1 MSKKAINVG
10 SWNLCNGLLNKKD
23 YVKNVLNEY
32 QLDILFLQET
42 EIPTDTEITLL
53 SIGGYSCEV
62 AEATTKSRVVA
73 YIKININYTRVRE
86 QVDTNVILLQLD
98 NKYITTQVIGLY
110 RPFKITSG
118 IGHIEQFKNQLQT
131 ITNFLNENES
141 RLIVGDFNLDYDKKM
156 SRIMCIEEFMMNCK
170 KCVPPLI

>member
-62 AEATTKSRVVA
+62 AES
-73 YIKININYTRVRE
+73 
-86 QVDTNVILLQLD
+86 
-98 NKYITTQVIGLY
+98 
-110 RPFKITSG
+110 
-118 IGHIEQFKNQLQT
+118 
-131 ITNFLNENES
+131 
-141 RLIVGDFNLDYDKKM
+141 
-156 SRIMCIEEFMMNCK
+156 
-170 KCVPPLI
+170 